1 MGQVVGKA
9 KSWMSEDKLI
19 NVASSI
25 HRDVIALINL
35 KCAGRERVK
44 SLVSTKSWVLAHH
57 KHHHIPLNRKLPS
70 MTCDPSSSALL
81 LALGKSFIRAHLFC
95 TTNIVGGPL
104 PEELFLLQGTHFC
117 YIKNYYWWSL
127 LLFYSRDLHFH
138 FLLYYPLEKE

>member
-1 MGQVVGKA
+1 
-9 KSWMSEDKLI
+9 MSHYGSSCWRKKLNVDKLI

-44 SLVSTKSWVLAHH
+44 SLVSSEVLAHH

-95 TTNIVGGPL
+95 TTNIVGGPKL
-104 PEELFLLQGTHFC
+104 A
-117 YIKNYYWWSL
+117 S
-127 LLFYSRDLHFH
+127 
-138 FLLYYPLEKE
+138 